1 MNLNEYLYVFV
12 ENLLFLFLLKL
23 LFKFL
28 VFFLKKDQLME
39 NKFSINR
46 NSCNFE

>member
-28 VFFLKKDQLME
+28 VFLKKDQLME

>member
-28 VFFLKKDQLME
+28 VFFKKDQLME

>member
-23 LFKFL
+23 FFKFL
-28 VFFLKKDQLME
+28 VFVKKDQLME